1 MAQVVSD
8 IKDKLFCLNMC
19 QCVIIVYCVSYHSV
33 EKTVVIVV
41 NGKYFVLV
49 QEHFKEFH
57 MTYFIHYPKPQF

>member
-33 EKTVVIVV
+33 VITVVIVV
-41 NGKYFVLV
+41 NGKYFV
-49 QEHFKEFH
+49 
-57 MTYFIHYPKPQF
+57 